1 MKHNVV
7 LTVASL
13 LSLLF
18 MTLHL
23 THDVIR
29 QAEGAVTY
37 PVPVLVFALWL
48 YGTLMLS
55 DRVWGYLIMLVGG
68 LFAAG
73 MIIVHSN
80 GIVVGKSGGFFFVWT
95 LFALSTT
102 GWVTMFLSARG
113 LWAMFRT
120 RRAARPASS
129 SKLAATDHGRV
140 SSSGS
145 RDKVTE

>member
-1 MKHNVV
+1 LVFLAVPYTHLIPERPMKRNVA

-18 MTLHL
+18 MTFHL

-37 PVPVLVFALWL
+37 PIPVLVFALWL

-55 DRVWGYLIMLVGG
+55 DRVWGYVIMLLGG
-68 LFAAG
+68 LFGAG
-73 MIIVHSN
+73 MIIVHSK

-102 GWVTMFLSARG
+102 GWVTMILSARG
-113 LWAMFRT
+113 LWTTFRS
-120 RRAARPASS
+120 RRAR
-129 SKLAATDHGRV
+129 T
-140 SSSGS
+140 
-145 RDKVTE
+145 